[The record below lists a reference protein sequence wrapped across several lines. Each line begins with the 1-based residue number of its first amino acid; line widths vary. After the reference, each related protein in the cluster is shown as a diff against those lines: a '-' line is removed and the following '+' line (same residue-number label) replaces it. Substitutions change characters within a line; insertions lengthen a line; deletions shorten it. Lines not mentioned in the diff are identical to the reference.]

1 LADVSTSTGAAP
13 QRTGILH
20 RKFAGSVRARLT
32 VTVVLVVG
40 ASMFVGGTMLT
51 AWVRATIRN
60 DIEARNERV
69 LATMSNA
76 LINGNIPAE
85 LYSNPALLSTR
96 LDRQL
101 DSQVMGDGMDVQ
113 EVLSTTYF
121 YLEGPA
127 FSRLKIQEI
136 DSQGRLILFGR
147 EGPALPD
154 PEDSVEMTAFV
165 PTQWGSLTLHA
176 VSPLSAVDDSIGA
189 LAGALWLGLPMV
201 TVLAGILT
209 WFITGRTLAPVGQ
222 ITDRVRQMT
231 ATTMDA
237 RVPVPDTDDEI
248 HRLAVTMNEMLER
261 LERSSEAQRRFISDA
276 SHELRSP
283 VASIRA
289 QLETALG
296 YPDAVDWPDVAKVVL
311 AEDER
316 LEHLVANLL
325 AVARLEEDRDSPR
338 AEVDLDEIVM
348 AQRKRVTSV
357 PVDTSAVSAGRVMG
371 NSDEIT
377 SVVRNLIDNA
387 MRHTTSKVVVSLRAH
402 GPFVVLSV
410 SDDGPGV
417 PVDLR
422 DRVFER
428 FARLD
433 EGRQRDA
440 GGTGLGLALTKR
452 IVEQHGGT
460 IYVTDADIGGA
471 CFVVSLPA
479 LVDELDDY

>member
-1 LADVSTSTGAAP
+1 LTDDATTAGAVP

-32 VTVVLVVG
+32 VTVLLVVG

-85 LYSNPALLSTR
+85 LYSNPTQLSTR

-101 DSQVMGDGMDVQ
+101 ESQVLGDGMDVQ

-121 YLEGPA
+121 FLEGPA
-127 FSRLKIQEI
+127 FTRLKIQEI
-136 DSQGRLILFGR
+136 DSEGRLILFGR
-147 EGPALPD
+147 EGPAMPD
-154 PEDSVEMTAFV
+154 PDASVEMTAYV

-189 LAGALWLGLPMV
+189 LAGALWLGLPLV
-201 TVLAGILT
+201 TVLSGILT
-209 WFITGRTLAPVGQ
+209 WFITGRALAPVGE
-222 ITDRVRQMT
+222 ITNRVRQLT

-248 HRLAVTMNEMLER
+248 YQLAVTMNEMLER
-261 LERSSEAQRRFISDA
+261 LERSSDAQRRFISDA

-296 YPDAVDWPDVAKVVL
+296 YPDTVDWPDVAKVVL

-479 LVDELDDY
+479 LADELDDY

>member
-1 LADVSTSTGAAP
+1 MADTTVAAGAVP

-20 RKFAGSVRARLT
+20 RRFAGSVRARLT
-32 VTVVLVVG
+32 FTVLLVVG
-40 ASMFVGGTMLT
+40 ASMFVGGAMLT
-51 AWVRATIRN
+51 AWVRTTIRN
-60 DIEARNERV
+60 DIESRNERV
-69 LATMSNA
+69 LATMSNT
-76 LINGNIPAE
+76 LMRGDIPAE
-85 LYSNPALLSTR
+85 LYADPDELSSM
-96 LDRQL
+96 LDDQL
-101 DSQVMGDGMDVQ
+101 ELRVFEDGSSYE
-113 EVLSTTYF
+113 EVLTTSYF
-121 YLEGPA
+121 FLEGPA
-127 FSRLKIQEI
+127 FTRLKVQEV
-136 DSQGRLILFGR
+136 DSQGRLVLFGR
-147 EGPALPD
+147 DGPSM
-154 PEDSVEMTAFV
+154 PEPEAAVELTAFV
-165 PTQWGSLTLHA
+165 PTQWGNLTLHA
-176 VSPLSAVDDSIGA
+176 VSPLRAVNDSIGA

-201 TVLAGILT
+201 TVLSGILT
-209 WFITGRTLAPVGQ
+209 WFITGRTLAPVGA
-222 ITDRVRQMT
+222 ITNRVRELT

-248 HRLAVTMNEMLER
+248 HDLAVTMNEMLER
-261 LERSSEAQRRFISDA
+261 LEKSSAAQRQFISDA

-296 YPDAVDWPDVAKVVL
+296 YPDAVDWPDVARVVL

-325 AVARLEEDRDSPR
+325 AVARLEEDRDAPR
-338 AEVDLDEIVM
+338 TEVDLDEIVM
-348 AQRKRVTSV
+348 AQRRRVTAV
-357 PVDTSAVSAGRVMG
+357 PVDTSSVSAGRVMG
-371 NSDEIT
+371 NSDELT

-387 MRHTTSKVVVSLRAH
+387 VRHTTSKVVVTLQAH

-410 SDDGPGV
+410 ADDGPGV

-422 DRVFER
+422 ERVFER

-452 IVEQHGGT
+452 IVEQHGGS
-460 IYVTDADIGGA
+460 IHVTDADIGGA

-479 LVDELDDY
+479 LSDEPDDY

>member
-1 LADVSTSTGAAP
+1 MTDDATTAGAVP

-32 VTVVLVVG
+32 VTVLLVVG

-85 LYSNPALLSTR
+85 LYSNPTQLSTR

-101 DSQVMGDGMDVQ
+101 ESQVLGDGMDVQ

-121 YLEGPA
+121 FLEGPA
-127 FSRLKIQEI
+127 FTRLKIQEI
-136 DSQGRLILFGR
+136 DSEGRLILFGR
-147 EGPALPD
+147 EGPAMPD
-154 PEDSVEMTAFV
+154 PDASVEMTAYV

-189 LAGALWLGLPMV
+189 LAGALWLGLPLV
-201 TVLAGILT
+201 TVLSGILT
-209 WFITGRTLAPVGQ
+209 WFITGRALAPVGE
-222 ITDRVRQMT
+222 ITNRVRQLT

-248 HRLAVTMNEMLER
+248 YQLAVTMNEMLER
-261 LERSSEAQRRFISDA
+261 LERSSDAQRRFISDA

-296 YPDAVDWPDVAKVVL
+296 YPDTVDWPDVAKVVL

-479 LVDELDDY
+479 LADELDDY

>member
-1 LADVSTSTGAAP
+1 
-13 QRTGILH
+13 
-20 RKFAGSVRARLT
+20 
-32 VTVVLVVG
+32 
-40 ASMFVGGTMLT
+40 MFVGGTMLT

-69 LATMSNA
+69 LATMSDA
-76 LINGNIPAE
+76 LVNGNIPAE
-85 LYSNPALLSTR
+85 LYSNPSQLSTR

-101 DSQVMGDGMDVQ
+101 ETQVLGDGMDVQ

-136 DSQGRLILFGR
+136 DSEGRLILFGR
-147 EGPALPD
+147 EGPALPE
-154 PEDSVEMTAFV
+154 PEASVEMTAFV

-176 VSPLSAVDDSIGA
+176 VSPLSAVDDSVGA
-189 LAGALWLGLPMV
+189 LAGALWLGLPLV

-209 WFITGRTLAPVGQ
+209 WFITGRTLAPVDQ
-222 ITDRVRQMT
+222 ITDQVRRLT

-261 LERSSEAQRRFISDA
+261 LERSSDAQRRFISDA

-289 QLETALG
+289 QLETALV

-325 AVARLEEDRDSPR
+325 AVARLEEDRDAPR

-348 AQRKRVTSV
+348 AQRKRVTAV
-357 PVDTSAVSAGRVMG
+357 PVDTSAVLAGRVMG
-371 NSDEIT
+371 NSDELT

-387 MRHTTSKVVVSLRAH
+387 VRHTTSQIVVSLQAH

-417 PVDLR
+417 PVDMR

-460 IYVTDADIGGA
+460 IHVTDADIGGA

-479 LVDELDDY
+479 LADELDDY